1 MPFYQNGNLR
11 KWVEQTKV
19 ARQTNGTLSPLE
31 KAAVRTTM
39 RQVAQAISYTH
50 QQGIVHRDIKPE
62 NVLLQDN
69 GNIALYDFGISKDI
83 FSNKYESTMMLSA
96 VGTAA
101 YCAPEADAWR
111 QHASAVDAWSFGI
124 MLLELGAGYLFSWVA
139 PIGKIAFQHGRLD
152 AAVPLSREALPAN
165 DDWFQAL

>member
-1 MPFYQNGNLR
+1 M
-11 KWVEQTKV
+11 

-69 GNIALYDFGISKDI
+69 GNIALCDFGISKDI
-83 FSNKYESTMMLSA
+83 ISSKYESTMVLSA
-96 VGTAA
+96 AGTAA
-101 YCAPEADAWR
+101 YCAPEAGDISEPIHCLCLQKPKRVTNKHMCAK
-111 QHASAVDAWSFGI
+111 SI
-124 MLLELGAGYLFSWVA
+124 CLLCLWC
-139 PIGKIAFQHGRLD
+139 
-152 AAVPLSREALPAN
+152 
-165 DDWFQAL
+165 

>member
-1 MPFYQNGNLR
+1 M
-11 KWVEQTKV
+11 

-101 YCAPEADAWR
+101 YCAPEAGDTSEPIHHLCLQKSKR
-111 QHASAVDAWSFGI
+111 VTNKHMCIKAV
-124 MLLELGAGYLFSWVA
+124 
-139 PIGKIAFQHGRLD
+139 
-152 AAVPLSREALPAN
+152 
-165 DDWFQAL
+165 